1 MGLKTFFDSNNW
13 ALRLEIEHQIATRKT
28 TFRWLIVNRDQ
39 DNYEEQIR
47 GKSKIEFVNAAYSY
61 TPDEIDAMLKQ
72 LVADAWDVATNCL
85 LTSDG
90 LLLTLLFFEICEK
103 IVEHAGHLNN
113 KNNSFPYIVDCG
125 GMKAALRGAA
135 AHYVDRWIAANGK

>member
-47 GKSKIEFVNAAYSY
+47 GKSKIEFVNAAYSD

-72 LVADAWDVATNCL
+72 LGADAWDVASNCP

-90 LLLTLLFFEICEK
+90 QRWAASDSVFF
-103 IVEHAGHLNN
+103 
-113 KNNSFPYIVDCG
+113 
-125 GMKAALRGAA
+125 
-135 AHYVDRWIAANGK
+135 